1 MGLYLILLGVQGA
14 GKGVQAAWIQR
25 QYGIPHI
32 STGDLFRA
40 MRTREDE
47 LAQRIQ
53 AIMASGQLISDEI
66 TNEVARDRL
75 MQPDAAKGAIL
86 DGFPRNEVQAQWL
99 AQHLAGRGDA
109 VSAVLLLEID
119 LYVAFKRAFGRI
131 TTEDG
136 QRVYNIFYQ
145 NEGIDWQLEEHPQ
158 REWPPRVTG
167 HEVDGGMPLVR
178 RPDDASADVVLRRID
193 TYMQT
198 SMPLVDWYRER
209 GLLRCV
215 NAEQSIEQVSAEL
228 MAAIEATRA

>member
-14 GKGVQAAWIQR
+14 GKGVQAAWIQER
-25 QYGIPHI
+25 YGIPHV

-75 MQPDAAKGAIL
+75 AQPDAATGAIL
-86 DGFPRNEVQAQWL
+86 DGFPRNEVQAEWL
-99 AQHLAGRGDA
+99 TQYLAERGEA
-109 VSAVLLLEID
+109 VNAVLLMEID

-131 TTEDG
+131 STEDG
-136 QRVYNIFYQ
+136 ARVYNLFFH
-145 NEGIDWQLEEHPQ
+145 NDGIDWQMEEHPQ

-167 HEVDGGMPLVR
+167 HECSSGMPLVR
-178 RPDDASADVVLRRID
+178 RPDDASANAVIRRID

-198 SMPLVDWYRER
+198 TMPLVDWYRER
-209 GLLRCV
+209 RLLRCI
-215 NAEQSIEQVSAEL
+215 NAEQAIEQVSAD
-228 MAAIEATRA
+228 IESVIEGTRA

>member
-1 MGLYLILLGVQGA
+1 MGLFLILLGVQGS
-14 GKGVQAAWIQR
+14 GKGIQAARIQR

-53 AIMASGQLISDEI
+53 AIMASGQLIPDEI

-75 MQPDAAKGAIL
+75 LQPDAANGAIL
-86 DGFPRNEVQAQWL
+86 DGFPRNEVQAEWL
-99 AQHLAGRGDA
+99 AQHLAERGEA
-109 VSAVLLLEID
+109 VSAVLLMEID
-119 LYVAFKRAFGRI
+119 LFTAFKRAYGRI
-131 TTEDG
+131 TTADG
-136 QRVYNIFYQ
+136 ARVYNIFYQ

-158 REWPPRVTG
+158 HEWPPRITG
-167 HEVDGGMPLVR
+167 FERNSGMPLVR
-178 RPDDASADVVLRRID
+178 RSDDASADAVIRRID
-193 TYMQT
+193 TYKQT

-215 NAEQSIEQVSAEL
+215 NAEQSIEQVSADIK
-228 MAAIEATRA
+228 AAIEGPG

>member
-14 GKGVQAAWIQR
+14 GKGVQATWIQR
-25 QYGIPHI
+25 EYGIPHI

-75 MQPDAAKGAIL
+75 MQPDAANGAIL
-86 DGFPRNEVQAQWL
+86 DGFPRNEVQAGWL
-99 AQHLAGRGDA
+99 ARHLAERGEA
-109 VSAVLLLEID
+109 VNAVLLLEID
-119 LYVAFKRAFGRI
+119 LYVAFKRAYGRI
-131 TTEDG
+131 TTADG

-167 HEVDGGMPLVR
+167 QEQDSGMPLVR

-215 NAEQSIEQVSAEL
+215 NAGQSIEQVSADIQ
-228 MAAIEATRA
+228 AAIEGTRA